1 MNDQAD
7 PVLVMIAAI
16 LMAAV
21 TITYIADRSMDP
33 GRYHV
38 GVSPGAGSHPPS

>member
-1 MNDQAD
+1 MKDQAN

-21 TITYIADRSMDP
+21 TVTYIADRSTRPDH
-33 GRYHV
+33 YQSN
-38 GVSPGAGSHPPS
+38 VSPGTAFHPPS